1 MARRQLTYTE
11 LRVAVF
17 ILATVALLL
26 IGIFYVTGSGA
37 WQSKYE
43 LKTYLPEAE
52 TLVEGAP
59 VSLGGVQV
67 GSVTALKIN
76 PNAATPDQ
84 NVEIDMSILKSA
96 QNWIRAD
103 STATLLTQGAL
114 GSRYV
119 TITRGSPSQ
128 PTVPPGGAIRGVPAA
143 TIQTV
148 VNHSVAVM
156 DNLNS
161 LAGDLRGITDKI
173 NGGKGTLGKFLN
185 DPSVYNHLDATVNRA
200 DAMLSNI
207 QSGQGTAG
215 KLYVSDELYN
225 HANSTV
231 GRLDSVLAD
240 VQSQKGSL
248 GKMIYDPAFYDN
260 ANSFLAKG
268 NSLLG
273 NVQAG
278 QGSLG
283 KLVTDPTL
291 YNNLRDASAQFRDLS
306 GKLNLGEG
314 SAGKLVTD
322 PQLYNNLTGLT
333 GDLRLLVDDI
343 RDKPKK
349 YLRIRM
355 TIF

>member
-1 MARRQLTYTE
+1 MARKQLTYTE

-17 ILATVALLL
+17 VLATVALLIL
-26 IGIFYVTGSGA
+26 GIFYVTGAGA
-37 WQSKYE
+37 WQAKYE

-59 VSLGGVQV
+59 VSLGGVAV
-67 GSVTALKIN
+67 GNVTALKIN

-84 NVEIDMSILKSA
+84 NVEIDMSIFKKN

-114 GSRYV
+114 GNRYV

-128 PTVPPGGAIRGVPAA
+128 PVIPPGGIIRGVPAS

-148 VNHSVAVM
+148 VEHSVAVM
-156 DNLNS
+156 DNLNG
-161 LAGDLRGITDKI
+161 LAGDLRGITGKI
-173 NGGKGTLGKFLN
+173 QNGQGTMGKFLN
-185 DPSVYNHLDATVNRA
+185 DPTLYNNLNATVARA
-200 DAMLSNI
+200 NTMLGKI

-215 KLYVSDELYN
+215 KLYASDELYN

-231 GRLDSVLAD
+231 VRLDSLVAD
-240 VQSQKGSL
+240 VQSQKGTL
-248 GKMIYDPAFYDN
+248 GKMIYDPALYNN

-268 NSLLG
+268 NSLLA

-283 KLVTDPTL
+283 KLATDPAL
-291 YNNLRDASAQFRDLS
+291 YNNLRDASAEVRDL
-306 GKLNLGEG
+306 GNKLNLGEG

-322 PQLYNNLTGLT
+322 TQLYNNLTGLS
-333 GDLRLLVDDI
+333 GDLRLLVGDI
-343 RDKPKK
+343 RRQPKK
-349 YLRIRM
+349 YLRIHLG
-355 TIF
+355 IF